1 MRKIA
6 LILSTLAL
14 LLMGALPLAAQDESI
29 VDIASGNEDLS
40 LLVQALQASGAAE
53 TLSGEGPFTV
63 FAPTNDA
70 FLALI
75 AELGVDPTAMMADQE
90 ALMGVLLYHVANGE
104 VTSDTLE
111 DGQEIMTLA
120 GETITVSVGDSVVL
134 NDSATVTTADIAA
147 SNGVVHVI
155 DAVLVP
161 QSFMAAMEATAE
173 EATEEVTE
181 EPAEEA
187 ATEEAP
193 AETEE
198 AVEIPEQYTGQ
209 SFIRIAH
216 LAGDV
221 NGADIYIDGVLRR
234 ALTDF
239 AFGGITGYL
248 AVPNGPHTIQ
258 VVPTGRN
265 QGRAVVDAELMLED
279 GAYYTIVAYGNAF
292 SSGVEGAVLMDDRD
306 PEINEGAARVT
317 VFHGIP
323 DAPAV
328 DVVLADGTLVAG
340 RIGYPGSLTLLDG
353 GANDGAFSFDVAPGT
368 YDLAVV
374 PNGQSGPV
382 LIDLSGTELAGG
394 TYYFVAAYGTADDP
408 MVVVSTS
415 N

>member
-14 LLMGALPLAAQDESI
+14 LLMGALPLAAQDETI
-29 VDIASGNEDLS
+29 VDIASGNPDLS
-40 LLVQALQASGAAE
+40 LLVQALQVSGAAE
-53 TLSGEGPFTV
+53 TLAGEGPFTV

-75 AELGVDPTAMMADQE
+75 AELGVDPTTLMADPE
-90 ALMGVLLYHVANGE
+90 ALMGVLLYHVAEGA

-120 GETITVSVGDSVVL
+120 GETVTVSVGDSVML
-134 NDSATVTTADIAA
+134 NGNATVTTADIEA

-155 DAVLVP
+155 DAVLLP
-161 QSFMAAMEATAE
+161 ESFMTAIASSTEE
-173 EATEEVTE
+173 EATEE
-181 EPAEEA
+181 PATEEA
-187 ATEEAP
+187 ATEEVP
-193 AETEE
+193 
-198 AVEIPEQYTGQ
+198 AVEVPEQYTGQ

-234 ALTDF
+234 ALTDY
-239 AFGGITGYL
+239 AYGSVTGYL

-258 VVPTGRN
+258 VVPHGRTVA
-265 QGRAVVDAELMLED
+265 RAVVDAEIMLED
-279 GAYYTIVAYGNAF
+279 GAYYTVVAYGNAF
-292 SSGVEGAVLMDDRD
+292 SSGVEGAVLTDDRD
-306 PEINEGAARVT
+306 PAVTEGAARVT
-317 VFHGIP
+317 VFHGIA

-328 DVVLADGTLVAG
+328 DVVLGDGTLVAG
-340 RIGYPGSLTLLDG
+340 RIAYPGTLTLLNG
-353 GANDGAFSFDVAPGT
+353 GTNDGEFTFDVAPGT

-374 PNGQSGPV
+374 PNGQAGPV
-382 LIDLSGTELAGG
+382 LIDLSGTELVGG
-394 TYYFVAAYGTADDP
+394 TYYFVAAYGTADNP
-408 MVVVSTS
+408 MVAVSTS

>member
-29 VDIASGNEDLS
+29 VDIASGNPDLS

-53 TLSGEGPFTV
+53 TLAGEGPFTV

-75 AELGVDPTAMMADQE
+75 AEMGVDPTTLMADQE
-90 ALMGVLLYHVANGE
+90 ALMGVLLYHVAEGE
-104 VTSDTLE
+104 VTSDMLE

-120 GETITVSVGDSVVL
+120 GETVTVSIGDSVVL
-134 NDSATVTTADIAA
+134 NDAATVTTADIAA

-161 QSFMAAMEATAE
+161 PSFMDAMASST
-173 EATEEVTE
+173 
-181 EPAEEA
+181 EEA

-193 AETEE
+193 AEAEE
-198 AVEIPEQYTGQ
+198 AVEVPEQYTGQ

-239 AFGGITGYL
+239 AYGSITGYL
-248 AVPNGPHTIQ
+248 AVPNGPHTLQ
-258 VVPTGRN
+258 VVPTGRD
-265 QGRAVVDAELMLED
+265 QGRAVVDAEVMLED
-279 GAYYTIVAYGNAF
+279 GAHYTIVAYGNAF

-306 PEINEGAARVT
+306 PEINEGVARVT

-328 DVVLADGTLVAG
+328 DVVTADGTLVAG
-340 RIGYPGSLTLLDG
+340 RIGYPGSLTLLNG
-353 GANDGAFSFDVAPGT
+353 GTNDGEFTFDVAPGT

-374 PNGQSGPV
+374 PNGQAGPV

-394 TYYFVAAYGTADDP
+394 TYYFVAAYGTAADP
-408 MVVVSTS
+408 MVAVSTS

>member
-29 VDIASGNEDLS
+29 VDIASGNPDLS
-40 LLVQALQASGAAE
+40 LLVQALQVSGAAE

-75 AELGVDPTAMMADQE
+75 AELGVDPTTMMADPE
-90 ALMGVLLYHVANGE
+90 ALMGVLLYHVAEGE
-104 VTSDTLE
+104 LTSDTLE

-161 QSFMAAMEATAE
+161 ESFLAAMEAPT
-173 EATEEVTE
+173 
-181 EPAEEA
+181 EEA

-193 AETEE
+193 AEATEP
-198 AVEIPEQYTGQ
+198 VEIPEQYTGQ

-234 ALTDF
+234 ALTDY
-239 AFGGITGYL
+239 AYGSVTGYL

-258 VVPTGRN
+258 VVPHGRTVA
-265 QGRAVVDAELMLED
+265 RAVVDAELTLED
-279 GAYYTIVAYGNAF
+279 GSYTTIVAYGNAF
-292 SSGVEGAVLMDDRD
+292 SSGVDGAVLTDDRD
-306 PEINEGAARVT
+306 PAVTEGSARVT
-317 VFHGIP
+317 VFHGIA

-340 RIGYPGSLTLLDG
+340 RIAYPGTLTLLNG
-353 GANDGAFSFDVAPGT
+353 GTNDGEFTFDVTAGT

-374 PNGQSGPV
+374 PNGQAGPV
-382 LIDLSGTELAGG
+382 LADLSGTELAGG
-394 TYYFVAAYGTADDP
+394 SYTFIALYGTTDEP
-408 MVVVSTS
+408 MVAVSS

>member
-29 VDIASGNEDLS
+29 VDIASGNPDLS

-53 TLSGEGPFTV
+53 TLAGEGPFTV

-75 AELGVDPTAMMADQE
+75 AEMGVDPTALMADQE
-90 ALMGVLLYHVANGE
+90 ALMGVLLYHVAEGE
-104 VTSDTLE
+104 VTSDMLE

-120 GETITVSVGDSVVL
+120 GETVTVSIGDSVML

-161 QSFMAAMEATAE
+161 PSFMDAMASST
-173 EATEEVTE
+173 
-181 EPAEEA
+181 EEA

-193 AETEE
+193 AEAEE
-198 AVEIPEQYTGQ
+198 AVEVPEQYTGQ

-221 NGADIYIDGVLRR
+221 KGADIYIDGVLRR

-239 AFGGITGYL
+239 AYGSITGYL
-248 AVPNGPHTIQ
+248 AVPNGPHTLQ
-258 VVPTGRN
+258 VVPSGRSEA
-265 QGRAVVDAELMLED
+265 RAVVDAEVMLED
-279 GAYYTIVAYGNAF
+279 GAHYTIVAYGNAF

-306 PEINEGAARVT
+306 PEINEGVARVT

-340 RIGYPGSLTLLDG
+340 RIGYPGSLTLLNG
-353 GANDGAFSFDVAPGT
+353 GTNDGEFTFDVAPGT

-374 PNGQSGPV
+374 PNGQAGPV

-408 MVVVSTS
+408 MVAVSTS